1 MQLANIEVLKEFL
14 EEFNKP
20 FFDSKGEQFLPIAE
34 LAFHQEVA
42 ISTPNNKN
50 VYETSAFLQFKQ
62 IFESGEYMYDDNRPT
77 EDNIERKSQLI
88 ASIKLEAEEEKKKK
102 KLKEI
107 LIKIKIGKT
116 RIKIKSGQGNK

>member
-88 ASIKLEAEEEKKKK
+88 ASIKLEAEEEKKKEEIKRNTNKNKNWKNKNKNK
-102 KLKEI
+102 KW
-107 LIKIKIGKT
+107 T
-116 RIKIKSGQGNK
+116 RK

>member
-1 MQLANIEVLKEFL
+1 MQLDNIEVLKEFL

-88 ASIKLEAEEEKKKK
+88 ASIKLEAEEEKKKEEIKRNTNKNKNWKNKNKNK
-102 KLKEI
+102 KW
-107 LIKIKIGKT
+107 T
-116 RIKIKSGQGNK
+116 RK